1 MLLHDLR
8 LTLRSLSRRKG
19 YALLHVL
26 GLAAGLAACLV
37 VLLYAAHE
45 LTYDRFHPD
54 ADQIY
59 STQQSVTFGSRTHT
73 MDGVSNDAL
82 DLISQGIAGVESA

>member
-1 MLLHDLR
+1 MLLHDLK
-8 LTLRSLSRRKG
+8 LTLRSLARRKG
-19 YALLHVL
+19 YAALHVL

-54 ADQIY
+54 AEQIY
-59 STQQSVTFGSRTHT
+59 STYLNVRCSRF
-73 MDGVSNDAL
+73 L
-82 DLISQGIAGVESA
+82 